1 MERIE
6 VRLKKVCDDSY
17 HILVGHGIMDQ
28 LGLILEV
35 QGDADRF
42 VVVTDSNV
50 NPLYGEQIKEILIRY
65 AIPTDIIE
73 IPAGESSK
81 NMSVVLDVA
90 HQLMNLNVSRQT
102 VLVALG
108 GGVVGDLT
116 GFVASIFKR
125 SIPFV
130 QIATSLVAQVD
141 SSVGGKTGVD
151 IPQGKNLL
159 GTFYQPKAV
168 FIDLSFLETLSD
180 KDFKNGMAEIIKYGI
195 INDKDLFQKLE
206 QEQERI
212 VAREPSLMQAIVKR
226 SCEIKASIV
235 EKDEKEGDLRRILN
249 FGHTL
254 GHALEAGSHYQLSH
268 GEAVAIGT
276 AAAAKISH
284 RLDFLDERSC
294 YRIVRLLEQYGL
306 PTHVPAGIGTKQ
318 ILSFL
323 YSDKKAV
330 GTRLVFVLARKLG
343 EPFMTAD
350 VPLKT
355 ITDIIDELRP

>member
-6 VRLKKVCDDSY
+6 VRLKRACDDSY
-17 HILVGHGIMDQ
+17 QILVGHGIMDQ
-28 LGLILEV
+28 LEQIREV

-42 VVVTDSNV
+42 VVVTDSMV
-50 NPLYGEQIKEILIRY
+50 NPLYGEQIRENLASH
-65 AIPTDIIE
+65 AIPVDIIE

-81 NMSVVLDVA
+81 SMSVVLDVA
-90 HQLMNLNVSRQT
+90 HQLMRLNASRQT
-102 VLVALG
+102 LLIALG

-168 FIDLSFLETLSD
+168 FIDLAFLETLSD
-180 KDFKNGMAEIIKYGI
+180 RDFKNGMAEIIKYGI
-195 INDKDLFQKLE
+195 ISDKSLFQQLE
-206 QEQERI
+206 QERDRI
-212 VAREPSLMQAIVKR
+212 VARQPALMQAIIKR
-226 SCEIKASIV
+226 SCEIKARVV
-235 EKDEKEGDLRRILN
+235 EMDEKEGDLRRILN

-254 GHALEAGSHYQLSH
+254 GHALETASRYQLSH

-284 RLDFLDERSC
+284 RLGYLDERSC
-294 YRIVRLLEQYGL
+294 KRIVRLLEQYGL
-306 PTHVPAGIGTKQ
+306 PTHIPSGIDTKQ
-318 ILSFL
+318 VLGFL
-323 YSDKKAV
+323 ASDKKAV
-330 GTRLVFVLARKLG
+330 GTRVYFVLAREIG

-350 VPLKT
+350 VPPKT

>member
-6 VRLKKVCDDSY
+6 VRLKRACDDSY
-17 HILVGHGIMDQ
+17 QILVGHGIMDQ
-28 LGLILEV
+28 LGLIRKV

-42 VVVTDSNV
+42 VIVTDSMV
-50 NPLYGEQIKEILIRY
+50 NPLYGEQIRENLAGHEI
-65 AIPTDIIE
+65 PVDIIE

-81 NMSVVLDVA
+81 SMSVVLDVV
-90 HQLMNLNVSRQT
+90 HQLMRLNASRQT
-102 VLVALG
+102 LLIALG

-141 SSVGGKTGVD
+141 SSVGGKTGID

-168 FIDLSFLETLSD
+168 FIDLAFLETLSE

-195 INDKDLFQKLE
+195 ISDKNLFQQLE
-206 QEQERI
+206 QERDHI
-212 VAREPSLMQAIVKR
+212 VARQPALMQAIIKR
-226 SCEIKASIV
+226 SCQIKARIV
-235 EKDEKEGDLRRILN
+235 EMDEKEGNLRRILN

-254 GHALEAGSHYQLSH
+254 GHALEAASRYQLSH

-276 AAAAKISH
+276 AAATKISH
-284 RLDFLDERSC
+284 RLDYLDERSC
-294 YRIVRLLEQYGL
+294 KRIIRLLEQYGL
-306 PTHVPAGIGTKQ
+306 PTQILAGIDTKQ
-318 ILSFL
+318 VLGFL
-323 YSDKKAV
+323 ASDKKAV
-330 GTRLVFVLARKLG
+330 GARVYFVLAREIG
-343 EPFMTAD
+343 QPFMTAD
-350 VPLKT
+350 VPPKA
-355 ITDIIDELRP
+355 ITDTIDELKP